1 MFKKLSSLLLP
12 LCCAIL
18 ALALSTGTGFT
29 QSGKQDKPSLDTPGD
44 RSANVMKN
52 IVREVRHELI
62 MLPDYDVFDWL
73 EGEVKPDGTVTLRG
87 ETIRPTLKSQAEK
100 RVKEIESVSKVVNEI
115 RVLPLSTMDDEIRI
129 ATYRALFNGNSPLM
143 RYGLRSVPPIHIIV
157 DHGHVTLKGMV
168 ANQMDK
174 QLAENA
180 ARGIPSTFDVKN
192 ELQIESKTSN
202 N

>member
-1 MFKKLSSLLLP
+1 MCKRIRSLLLP
-12 LCCAIL
+12 ACCAVL
-18 ALALSTGTGFT
+18 TMALATGTGLS
-29 QSGKQDKPSLDTPGD
+29 QSGKQGKPGLETPND
-44 RSANVMKN
+44 RSANRVQN
-52 IVREVRHELI
+52 IVKEVRHELI
-62 MLPDYDVFDWL
+62 MIPDYDVFDWL

-87 ETIRPTLKSQAEK
+87 ETIRPTLKSEAEK

-157 DHGHVTLKGMV
+157 DHGHVTLKGVV

-174 QLAENA
+174 QLAETA
-180 ARGIPSTFDVKN
+180 ARGISGTFDVKN
-192 ELQIESKTSN
+192 ELQVESKPTN
-202 N
+202 